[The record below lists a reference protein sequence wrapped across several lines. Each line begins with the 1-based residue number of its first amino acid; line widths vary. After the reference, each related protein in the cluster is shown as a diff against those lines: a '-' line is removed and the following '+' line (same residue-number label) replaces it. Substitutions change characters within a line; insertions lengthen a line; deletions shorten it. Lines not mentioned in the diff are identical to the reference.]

1 MTPDRW
7 RQIEE
12 LYQAARDPEKR
23 TSVLAAAD
31 PELRREVEA
40 LLAQESDSTVTQFAV
55 GAQLGPYVIEAPLG
69 AGGMGQV
76 FRARDTRL
84 GRAVAIKV
92 AHEQFSARFEREA
105 RAISALNHPHICT
118 LYDVGPNYL
127 VMELVEGDTL
137 AARLKKGPLPIEL
150 ALRYGA
156 EIADAL
162 AAAHAQG
169 IIHRDLKPG
178 NIMVAKNGVKVLDF
192 GLAKSQ
198 RDRTLTA
205 TRVVMGTPAYM
216 APEQLEGKECDARSD
231 IYALGLVLYEM
242 ATGKRLVQGQ
252 PLEGVP
258 ERLAPVVERCLAQ
271 DPDDRWQSAKDIKA
285 VLEWA
290 GQKQSATAVAGA
302 KKTPARWM
310 WVAAAILV
318 ALAMSAAVTWLTRGP
333 AVDTEN
339 PLANAQFTRFTDFEG
354 AEHDAAL
361 SSDGKFVAFRAD
373 RDGPFDVWL
382 SQVGSGRFV
391 NLTHGQDDEAR
402 LPLRSLGFSGDGS
415 EIWLGGAPDRRLRLL
430 PLMGGAPRVFL
441 GDRVINVAWS
451 PDGARIVYHTRDD
464 GDPTFVADR
473 TGANARQ
480 IFVSP
485 IRPGGHAHFPTW
497 SPDGR
502 WIYFVTGIASTAEMD
517 LWRIP
522 SAGGKPERLTR
533 HNNDVEYPTPIDART
548 VLYVAPEQDGS
559 GPWLWALD
567 VERKVTRRVSVGLE
581 KYKSVAASAD
591 GRRLVATVANPSA
604 SLWSVPIL
612 DHPAEERDAKLFPL
626 PTVNALAPRFGAGL
640 LFYLS
645 SRGAGNGLW
654 RYQDGRV
661 LEIWKGSDG
670 ALLEPAGVSPDGRRV
685 AIVVRRNGKRL
696 LHVLSSDGAEIQP
709 LAPAI
714 DVQGAPCWSPDGQ
727 WIVIGGNDGRG
738 PGLFTIPLGGG
749 SPVRLIPG
757 TAINPVWS
765 PDGSL
770 IVYTGAG
777 AAAFSPLLAVRADGS
792 PAQLPDIQIRTRGDG
807 ERARFLPNGKALVYM
822 QGLLPSQ
829 DFWLLDLAAK
839 KTRQLTRLD
848 NRAAMRTFD
857 ITPDGKQIVFDRL
870 RENSDIVLIDLPG
883 KNQ

>member
-1 MTPDRW
+1 MTPERW

-12 LYQAARDPEKR
+12 LYQAARDPGQR
-23 TSVLAAAD
+23 ASVLAAAD

-40 LLAQESDSTVTQFAV
+40 LLAQQGDSTVTMLAA

-92 AHEQFSARFEREA
+92 THEQFSARFEREA

-118 LYDVGPNYL
+118 LHDVGPNYL

-137 AARLKKGPLPIEL
+137 ATRLKKGPLPLEL

-156 EIADAL
+156 ETADAL

-169 IIHRDLKPG
+169 ITHRDLKPA
-178 NIMVAKNGVKVLDF
+178 NIMVTKNGVKVLDF
-192 GLAKSQ
+192 GLAKSPQ
-198 RDRTLTA
+198 DRTLTA

-242 ATGKRLVQGQ
+242 AAGKRLAQGQ
-252 PLEGVP
+252 PLEGVS
-258 ERLAPVVERCLAQ
+258 ERLAPVIERCLAQ

-285 VLEWA
+285 VLGWA
-290 GQKQSATAVAGA
+290 GQKQPVVGV
-302 KKTPARWM
+302 KMKPARWT
-310 WVAAAILV
+310 WVAAAILA
-318 ALAMSAAVTWLTRGP
+318 ALAMGAAVTWRVRGASP
-333 AVDTEN
+333 GADN

-361 SSDGKFVAFRAD
+361 SPDGKFVAFRAD

-382 SQVGSGRFV
+382 SPVGSGRFV
-391 NLTHGQDDEAR
+391 NLTQGQDDEAR

-415 EIWLGGAPDRRLRLL
+415 EIWLSGGPGRRLRLM

-441 GDRVINVAWS
+441 GDRVVNAAWS
-451 PDGARIVYHTRDD
+451 PDGARLVYHTQDD
-464 GDPTFVADR
+464 GDPIFVADR

-502 WIYFVTGIASTAEMD
+502 WIYFVAGIAATLEMD
-517 LWRIP
+517 LWRVP
-522 SAGGKPERLTR
+522 SAGGEPERLTR
-533 HNNDVEYPTPIDART
+533 HNNDVEYPAPLDART

-581 KYKSVAASAD
+581 KYKSIAASAD

-604 SLWSVPIL
+604 NLWSVPIL
-612 DHPAEERDAKLFPL
+612 DHATEERGVKPFPL
-626 PTVNALAPRFGAGL
+626 PSVNALAPCFGATSL
-640 LFYLS
+640 YYLS

-654 RYQDGRV
+654 RYQDGKA

-670 ALLEPAGVSPDGRRV
+670 ALLEPPGVSPDGRRV

-696 LHVLSSDGAEIQP
+696 LHVLSSDGAELQP

-714 DVQGAPCWSPDGQ
+714 DVQGSSCWSPDGQ
-727 WIVIGGNDGRG
+727 RIVIGGNDGRG
-738 PGLFTIPLGGG
+738 PGLFAIPLGGG
-749 SPVRLIPG
+749 APTRLAAG

-765 PDGSL
+765 PDGGL
-770 IVYTGAG
+770 IVYAGAG
-777 AAAFSPLLAVRADGS
+777 GGPYSPLRAVRPDGS
-792 PAQLPDIQIRTRGDG
+792 PAQLPSIQVRTRGDG
-807 ERARFLPNGKALVYM
+807 ERVRFLPNGKALVYM
-822 QGLLPSQ
+822 QGPLASQ
-829 DFWLLDLAAK
+829 DFWLLDLATK
-839 KTRQLTRLD
+839 KTRQLTRLN
-848 NRAAMRTFD
+848 NRDAMRTFD
-857 ITPDGKQIVFDRL
+857 IAPDGKQIVFDRS

-883 KNQ
+883 KSK